1 MKEDDTPRRGKGG
14 GCWSDKRLEGGRVGV
29 ERGDKEGETM
39 GGGAA
44 CHPNT
49 ALMLRRARNL
59 TCTIQSLR
67 EYGIVTAP
75 LPFYL

>member
-1 MKEDDTPRRGKGG
+1 M
-14 GCWSDKRLEGGRVGV
+14 

-59 TCTIQSLR
+59 KCTIQSLR